1 MELKYIESDIG
12 KKKLKNAKRVDLA
25 YLISIILVTITYIIL
40 CLDTKKING
49 IIVFS
54 IIYIIVSLFIR
65 LIKGKHISR
74 IITET
79 LSQEICLD
87 GFINL
92 HIYNAQ
98 KAEKKLNNP
107 KFNKAYNY
115 SLLNLIDG
123 YSRKGNFEQA
133 NDIIKVLEKRQ
144 LDNTVKAFLIRY
156 KATIAYNSNN
166 KEEFNTQY
174 RKFEE
179 ISNSIT
185 EKIKNQILISLDLQ
199 KNILENNEGKV
210 NKICEQLINNKL
222 LLNKVMG
229 YYYKGVIL
237 EKNNKEEYKECYKFV
252 VENGNNLNIAKIA
265 SEKTGIAQQI
275 KYKAKRHIGFKIF
288 TSLLFIILAFS
299 TIFISV
305 FYIENTKV
313 KKWDTGIVYI
323 NNKKV
328 ELPCT
333 ISNFEETM
341 NVEIDVDKI
350 SAYGFYKLYLNQ
362 NYFNIGDYNL
372 SSGKYIEL
380 LIEDNN
386 ITGVNVD
393 ISNSWNDELDVE
405 LGDMVVFP
413 EEITANSQIEE
424 IQEIYKTGV
433 INPAMRDWS
442 EEIVNRGTKETIH
455 SYGFKYSGDKYDIS
469 IDCKNGKV
477 ESIFYYYK

>member
-12 KKKLKNAKRVDLA
+12 KKKLKNAKRVDLV

-54 IIYIIVSLFIR
+54 IIYIVVSLFIT

-74 IITET
+74 VITEI

-92 HIYNAQ
+92 HIYNAK

-133 NDIIKVLEKRQ
+133 DAIIKVLEKRQ
-144 LDNTVKAFLIRY
+144 LDNTTKAFLLRY
-156 KATIAYNSNN
+156 KASIAYNTNN

-174 RKFEE
+174 REFEK

-199 KNILENNEGKV
+199 KNILENNEPEV

-252 VENGNNLNIAKIA
+252 VENGNDLNIAKIA

-275 KYKAKRHIGFKIF
+275 KYKGKRHIGFKIF
-288 TSLLFIILAFS
+288 TSLLFIIFAFS
-299 TIFISV
+299 TIFIGA

-323 NNKKV
+323 NNRKV

-333 ISNFEETM
+333 ISKFEETM
-341 NVEIDVDKI
+341 NVEIDVDEI
-350 SAYGFYKLYLNQ
+350 SPYGFYKLYLNQ
-362 NYFNIGDYNL
+362 NYYNIGDYNL

-386 ITGVNVD
+386 ITGVKVD

-424 IQEIYKTGV
+424 IKEIYKTGV

-442 EEIVNRGTKETIH
+442 EDIVNRGTKETIH

-469 IDCKNGKV
+469 IDYKNGKV

>member
-1 MELKYIESDIG
+1 MKLKYIESDIG
-12 KKKLKNAKRVDLA
+12 KKKLKIAKRVDLV
-25 YLISIILVTITYIIL
+25 YLISIILVTISYIIL
-40 CLDTKKING
+40 CLDTKKLNG

-54 IIYIIVSLFIR
+54 IIYIIVSLFIKF
-65 LIKGKHISR
+65 IKRKHISR

-92 HIYNAQ
+92 NIYNA
-98 KAEKKLNNP
+98 KKNEKKFNHS
-107 KFNKAYNY
+107 KFNKVYNY

-123 YSRKGNFEQA
+123 YLRKGDFEQSNA
-133 NDIIKVLEKRQ
+133 IINVLEKME

-156 KATIAYNSNN
+156 KATIAFNIDN
-166 KEEFNTQY
+166 KEEFNTQCK
-174 RKFEE
+174 KFEE

-185 EKIKNQILISLDLQ
+185 EKIKNSIVISLDLQ
-199 KNILENNEGKV
+199 KNILENNESEA

-237 EKNNKEEYKECYKFV
+237 ETNNKEEYKECYKFV
-252 VENGNNLNIAKIA
+252 VENGNDLNIAKIA
-265 SEKTGIAQQI
+265 SDKTGIAQQI
-275 KYKAKRHIGFKIF
+275 KYKRKRHVGFKIF

-305 FYIENTKV
+305 FYVENTKE
-313 KKWDTGIVYI
+313 KRWDIGIVYI

-328 ELPCT
+328 ELPCA
-333 ISNFEETM
+333 ISEFEETM
-341 NVEIDVDKI
+341 NVKIDVAEI
-350 SAYGFYKLYLNQ
+350 NSSGFYKLYLNQ
-362 NYFNIGDYNL
+362 NYFDVVDYNL
-372 SSGKYIEL
+372 SSEKYIEL
-380 LIEDNN
+380 LIKDND
-386 ITGVNVD
+386 ITGVKVD
-393 ISNSWNDELDVE
+393 ISNTWNDELDVE
-405 LGDMVVFP
+405 LGEMVVFP

-424 IQEIYKTGV
+424 IQETYKTGI

-442 EEIVNRGTKETIH
+442 EDIVNPATKETIH
-455 SYGFKYSGDKYDIS
+455 SYGFNYSGDKYNIS